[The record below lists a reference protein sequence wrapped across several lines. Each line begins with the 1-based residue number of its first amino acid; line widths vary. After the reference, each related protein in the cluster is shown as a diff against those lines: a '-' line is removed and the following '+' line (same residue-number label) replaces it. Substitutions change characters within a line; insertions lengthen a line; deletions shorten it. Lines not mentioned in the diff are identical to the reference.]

1 MNERVI
7 AFVVVLED
15 TATKQD
21 AEDAMRLLSLIRNVS
36 SVRPVPEDM
45 SSVIARDRA
54 RTELRGQIMDVLGM
68 RTR

>member
-1 MNERVI
+1 MTERVI

-15 TATKQD
+15 TMRTDD
-21 AEDAMRLLSLIRNVS
+21 AEDVMGLLSLIRGVS

-54 RTELRGQIMDVLGM
+54 RTELRGQLLDVLGL
-68 RTR
+68 RT